1 MSKNKF
7 TSGPWWSPDGKTIKQ
22 DYRPLTEAGGCI
34 IAGVMGGSTSGPY
47 FIEIDEE
54 VSANTRLIAAAPDLL
69 QALENLVSA
78 YSEPD
83 DRVCC
88 NGVDCGCFG
97 ATKHQEAEHYAR
109 AAIAKARGE

>member
-1 MSKNKF
+1 MSENKF
-7 TSGPWWSPDGKTIKQ
+7 TPGPWKVRENGGFMQAVEAKKDWLVYKCGK
-22 DYRPLTEAGGCI
+22 DYMGRVELEAN
-34 IAGVMGGSTSGPY
+34 A
-47 FIEIDEE
+47 
-54 VSANTRLIAAAPDLL
+54 RLIAAAPDLL
-69 QALENLVSA
+69 QALVNLVSA